1 MATTAYDLTT
11 ATTAFDPELFQKTG
25 EIKINGRTVQRGTE
39 ITVQGHGRMIFIEH
53 VTNTKTGAEW
63 IDCVDKNKRIR
74 SFRPEAVKRV
84 HYKEKLRH

>member
-1 MATTAYDLTT
+1 MATTATT
-11 ATTAFDPELFQKTG
+11 SFDPGFFQKSQ
-25 EIKINGRTVQRGTE
+25 EIKINGRTVQPGTE

-53 VTNTKTGAEW
+53 VTNTKTGAGW